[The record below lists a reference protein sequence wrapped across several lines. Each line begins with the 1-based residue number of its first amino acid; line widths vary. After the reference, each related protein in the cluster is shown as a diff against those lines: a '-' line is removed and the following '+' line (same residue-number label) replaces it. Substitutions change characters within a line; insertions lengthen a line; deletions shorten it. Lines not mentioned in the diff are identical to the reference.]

1 MADKIIRL
9 NLNNHFVG
17 DVSTKVEQLDTKFT
31 KWKITLTG
39 NVDGYFKDGL
49 VGGYDDMNGDWSK
62 DHPFTIDG
70 KVATLIAETN
80 CWNTV
85 EIYGEYVSGAAPEP
99 PTTTNLLTYN
109 TSGLTGDVTITDKQ
123 GTDSHHFD
131 ITVTGNGDGTFKNLV
146 VGYQDWDG
154 NWIKNEPF
162 TVNGNVATH
171 TVYCSK
177 GDEITIT
184 GEFVSGG
191 EPEQPTPTTLL
202 TYETSGLTGDV
213 TITDK
218 QGTDSHHFDI
228 TVTGNGDG
236 TFKNLVVGYQDWDG
250 NWIKN
255 EPFTVNGNVATHTV
269 YCSKGD
275 EITITGEFVSG
286 GEPEQPTPTTLLT
299 YETSGLTGDVTI
311 TDKQGID
318 KYHFDVTVTGNS
330 DGTFSDLKATY
341 QNADGDRIADD
352 PFNVSGNV
360 ATLTIYCY
368 KGDEITITGN
378 FISGVKELQITNNI
392 ANTTAKSVA
401 SETTYTVTVEGTA
414 QGMFNGTPTITYGS
428 ETYDMT
434 VTNQTATA
442 IVPIAT
448 ESVIINGE
456 YLLGDFIEVEYSL
469 TNCEVVGEKPVK
481 VKTGQNYTFNF
492 KANPNSELTEI
503 QAHFTDADGNP
514 IVTNG
519 TISEDKQ
526 TGSVTFE
533 LTTGAVSLTVYA
545 NADAVIPPTIKNYGA
560 INVYIVT
567 LENLD
572 EFSKKRFFTQTGE
585 TETGTSYSEVNLG
598 EYVNRIKRI
607 FASVPVGGNDVLKCG
622 NYNTGIQVKYP
633 DSDVMLLDFGNVELT
648 GSNGNNEDYNAQI
661 QMFIPCRGVVSV
673 DSKYIGK
680 TVNLSIKVNVITGD
694 AVALLSCDGVTF
706 QLESFSLSRD
716 VLYRLGTDLNVVG
729 GEQWNE
735 QILYGLEP
743 YVLITENLTV
753 NVPVNNTQ
761 ENVTIEDVTG
771 FAQFENVNLNSANLL
786 VDEYNDIISQLETGV
801 YL

>member
-1 MADKIIRL
+1 MA
-9 NLNNHFVG
+9 
-17 DVSTKVEQLDTKFT
+17 
-31 KWKITLTG
+31 
-39 NVDGYFKDGL
+39 
-49 VGGYDDMNGDWSK
+49 
-62 DHPFTIDG
+62 
-70 KVATLIAETN
+70 
-80 CWNTV
+80 
-85 EIYGEYVSGAAPEP
+85 
-99 PTTTNLLTYN
+99 NLLTYD

-123 GTDSHHFD
+123 GDDSHHF
-131 ITVTGNGDGTFKNLV
+131 IVTVTGNGDGTFTDLNAT
-146 VGYQDWDG
+146 YQDWDG
-154 NWIKNEPF
+154 DIVDTSFN
-162 TVNGNVATH
+162 VSGNVGTL

-177 GDEITIT
+177 GDEIMIT
-184 GEFVSGG
+184 GS
-191 EPEQPTPTTLL
+191 
-202 TYETSGLTGDV
+202 
-213 TITDK
+213 
-218 QGTDSHHFDI
+218 
-228 TVTGNGDG
+228 
-236 TFKNLVVGYQDWDG
+236 
-250 NWIKN
+250 
-255 EPFTVNGNVATHTV
+255 
-269 YCSKGD
+269 
-275 EITITGEFVSG
+275 
-286 GEPEQPTPTTLLT
+286 
-299 YETSGLTGDVTI
+299 
-311 TDKQGID
+311 
-318 KYHFDVTVTGNS
+318 
-330 DGTFSDLKATY
+330 
-341 QNADGDRIADD
+341 
-352 PFNVSGNV
+352 
-360 ATLTIYCY
+360 
-368 KGDEITITGN
+368 

-392 ANTTAKSVA
+392 ENTTAKSVA

-442 IVPIAT
+442 IVPITT

-481 VKTGQNYTFNF
+481 VKTGQSYTFNF

-503 QAHFTDADGNP
+503 QAYFTDDLGDP

-519 TISEDKQ
+519 TIAQDKQ
-526 TGSVTFE
+526 TGTVTFE

-545 NADAVIPPTIKNYGA
+545 NADVVIPPTIKNYGA

-572 EFSKKRFFTQTGE
+572 EFSKKRFFKQTGE
-585 TETGTSYSEVNLG
+585 NDTGTTYSEVNLG

-607 FASVPVGGNDVLKCG
+607 FATVPVGGDDVLKCG
-622 NYNTGIQVKYP
+622 NYNTEIKVKYP

-648 GSNGNNEDYNAQI
+648 GTNGNNEDYNAQI

-680 TVNLSIKVNVITGD
+680 TVNLSVKVNVITGD
-694 AVALLSCDGVTF
+694 AVALLSCEGVTF

-716 VLYRLGTDLNVVG
+716 VIYRLGTDLNVVG

-761 ENVTIEDVTG
+761 ENVTINAVTG
-771 FAQFENVNLNSANLL
+771 YAQFENVNLNTANLL
-786 VDEYNDIISQLETGV
+786 VDEYDEIISQLETGV